1 MLFDKEGIIRGFQ
14 VAISPYKSVRAETLR
29 ETESGKYHTQV
40 NQHSSK
46 AIARAIT
53 SVPAF
58 IVQERYSLFGAQPYD
73 FFRGL
78 MIRLGKN
85 LSLNASNI
93 GGAFNGLASE
103 SLLVNLGR
111 TKN

>member
-1 MLFDKEGIIRGFQ
+1 M
-14 VAISPYKSVRAETLR
+14 RAETLR
-29 ETESGKYHTQV
+29 ETESGKYHTRV

-46 AIARAIT
+46 AIAIT

-58 IVQERYSLFGAQPYD
+58 IVQERYSIFGAQPYN

-85 LSLNASNI
+85 LSLSASNI
-93 GGAFNGLASE
+93 GGTFNGLASE

-111 TKN
+111 TTNLNKNING